1 MKTYLELIILLPLL
15 GGIVNALLGG
25 RLLPRRASE
34 FLACAVIWGSF
45 AATGAAAL
53 AYKAQAS
60 VEIATW
66 LSDFDFKA
74 PLTLYLDP
82 LSLSLCLMITFV
94 CALIHTYA
102 VGYMKEDP
110 SYVRFFALLNLFV
123 AAMLLLV
130 LAENL
135 PLLYLG
141 WEGVGF
147 CSYALIG
154 FWYTDPK
161 NATAGRKAFI
171 VTRIGDIGLGIA
183 IVWMFRLFST
193 VSITEL
199 NSMGFLLSPGIITAL
214 GLLLLLAAMGKSA
227 QVPLMVWLPDAM
239 AGPTPVSAQIHAATM
254 VTAGVYLLMR
264 MFPLIGTSPT
274 VVAAIAITGAVTAF
288 YGATCALVQRDL
300 KRILAY
306 STISQIG
313 YMMMGVGAGAITAS
327 TFHLLVHAFF
337 KALLFLGAGCVITAM
352 HHEQDIFRMGGLR
365 RTLPG
370 TFWPFLAGALCLAGV
385 PLTGGF
391 FSKDGILGAVWLK
404 GGMLYGGLYVAGLV
418 TALITAFYTFR
429 MVLIVFGGESNN
441 PASMLHHPPPNP
453 LPSREGGFKALP
465 RIMEWP
471 LIPLALL
478 GLFGGLLNLPE
489 YLGNG
494 LLHSFLAQPGGN
506 EQALPHTTEL
516 LLQGVAAVVA
526 VTGIAAAWLRYGGAR
541 RVKSLAKEQ
550 QPASGIAAFLLEGW
564 RVDALYDLLI
574 VRPYTRLSSFLWQ
587 KLDEGVIDD
596 SLDRTAALFGRCG
609 RWIGSRGQG
618 RVSLSLLGMAAGAAL
633 TLFWLAWVVL

>member
-45 AATGAAAL
+45 AATVAAAL
-53 AYKAQAS
+53 AYKAQTS

-171 VTRIGDIGLGIA
+171 VTRIGDTGLGIA
-183 IVWMFRLFST
+183 VVWLFELLGTESIPHLNQMGHLLPTGIV
-193 VSITEL
+193 
-199 NSMGFLLSPGIITAL
+199 TAL

-288 YGATCALVQRDL
+288 YGASCAVVQRDL

-404 GGMLYGGLYVAGLV
+404 GGMLYGGLYVAGLI

-429 MVLIVFGGESNN
+429 MVLIVFGGEIPLN
-441 PASMLHHPPPNP
+441 PPFIKG
-453 LPSREGGFKALP
+453 EVKTLP

-494 LLHSFLAQPGGN
+494 FLHSFLAQPGGN

-526 VTGIAAAWLRYGGAR
+526 VTGIVAAWLRYGGER

-564 RVDALYDLLI
+564 RLDALYDLLI

-587 KLDEGVIDD
+587 KLDEGVVDD

-618 RVSLSLLGMAAGAAL
+618 RVSLSLLGMAVGAAL